1 MAYVDGESLAARL
14 KRRGRLPPEEA
25 RRVMI
30 ETADALGAAHAVGII
45 HRDVK
50 PDNILLEGS
59 RGRVVVTDFG
69 IAKALSSTTGPATL
83 TATAPAPRPPPPPGG
98 ARRSSD
104 APPRPAPRGPP
115 AQRGR
120 GRDWRPSR
128 RGRAE
133 QPAPLGEAGEAAI
146 VRDARASFVR
156 WASVS
161 GSLLLVDV
169 LTGHHVP
176 SWSLMVA
183 GFMAAFSLV
192 PRYIRLWHA
201 GYSWRDV
208 LYRPPAPDA
217 ADVRLGLSAGAK
229 PVELP
234 PATSGEFGRQTGAV
248 QQARNDRRAILKI
261 LERVPK
267 SEKKLLPDVLHTV
280 DALLHRAEEL
290 ARMLHTM
297 SADVDQSALAR
308 LDAKIAATKQEPEGA
323 ERERQLGLLARQR
336 QTLTDLVTR
345 RQLIEDQVESC
356 VLAMQNVRFDLLR
369 LRSAGVAAVLD
380 DLTQVTQ
387 QARALS
393 RDVDHAIAAAGEIR
407 EALGERPRA

>member
-1 MAYVDGESLAARL
+1 
-14 KRRGRLPPEEA
+14 
-25 RRVMI
+25 MI
-30 ETADALGAAHAVGII
+30 
-45 HRDVK
+45 
-50 PDNILLEGS
+50 
-59 RGRVVVTDFG
+59 
-69 IAKALSSTTGPATL
+69 
-83 TATAPAPRPPPPPGG
+83 RPPPRSPLFPSPPLSRSRLGPAGG
-98 ARRSSD
+98 AR
-104 APPRPAPRGPP
+104 PPGP
-115 AQRGR
+115 
-120 GRDWRPSR
+120 
-128 RGRAE
+128 
-133 QPAPLGEAGEAAI
+133 
-146 VRDARASFVR
+146 
-156 WASVS
+156 
-161 GSLLLVDV
+161 
-169 LTGHHVP
+169 
-176 SWSLMVA
+176 
-183 GFMAAFSLV
+183 
-192 PRYIRLWHA
+192 
-201 GYSWRDV
+201 
-208 LYRPPAPDA
+208 
-217 ADVRLGLSAGAK
+217 
-229 PVELP
+229 P

-308 LDAKIAATKQEPEGA
+308 LDAEIAATKQEPEGA

-380 DLTQVTQ
+380 DLTQATQ

>member
-1 MAYVDGESLAARL
+1 M
-14 KRRGRLPPEEA
+14 
-25 RRVMI
+25 
-30 ETADALGAAHAVGII
+30 VG
-45 HRDVK
+45 
-50 PDNILLEGS
+50 
-59 RGRVVVTDFG
+59 
-69 IAKALSSTTGPATL
+69 
-83 TATAPAPRPPPPPGG
+83 
-98 ARRSSD
+98 
-104 APPRPAPRGPP
+104 
-115 AQRGR
+115 
-120 GRDWRPSR
+120 
-128 RGRAE
+128 
-133 QPAPLGEAGEAAI
+133 
-146 VRDARASFVR
+146 
-156 WASVS
+156 
-161 GSLLLVDV
+161 
-169 LTGHHVP
+169 
-176 SWSLMVA
+176 
-183 GFMAAFSLV
+183 GFMPGFSLV
-192 PRYIRLWHA
+192 PRSLRLWHA
-201 GYSWRDV
+201 GSSWRDV
-208 LYRPPAPDA
+208 LSRPPAPDA
-217 ADVRLGLSAGAK
+217 ADARLGLAAGAK
-229 PVELP
+229 PAELP

-380 DLTQVTQ
+380 DLTQATQ
-387 QARALS
+387 QARAPS
-393 RDVDHAIAAAGEIR
+393 RDVDHAIAAAGGVPG
-407 EALGERPRA
+407 AAGGPPTGFSVRPRLERIPKARAASRSVPRTRAHMERSSATLHRLSRAAKVASAARVSALSAPPASARASRRRARSACPRFAATSPASSAASALRGTNRARAVSANVVSPAPRRMAAAWTVQKGSSGRWRRAAST